1 MATNVTI
8 ISWELP
14 FREKPGT
21 NPKRIGPRYKNFANL
36 NDVKAVFHIFAFA
49 MVAPANA
56 AMQTG
61 GVILE
66 SCDSQ

>member
-1 MATNVTI
+1 M
-8 ISWELP
+8 ISVGLP
-14 FREKPGT
+14 SRENPGT
-21 NPKRIGPRYKNFANL
+21 YPKRIGPRYKNFANL
-36 NDVKAVFHIFAFA
+36 KAEKAVFHMFAFA

-56 AMQTG
+56 AIQTG